1 MQDVKLDQRDHK
13 LLGILERDA
22 RTPVAELGRQLDLSR
37 TAVRH
42 RIEKLERHGVI
53 QGYTLKAKP
62 PQVSELQALATVSLS
77 KGSVA
82 DLQAEIGHLLGVQTI
97 WSVAGNVDAFVLMGA
112 STIEALYQ
120 LINQVG
126 AAEHVDK
133 MNSHVVLEQMTP

>member
-1 MQDVKLDQRDHK
+1 M
-13 LLGILERDA
+13 
-22 RTPVAELGRQLDLSR
+22 
-37 TAVRH
+37 
-42 RIEKLERHGVI
+42 
-53 QGYTLKAKP
+53 
-62 PQVSELQALATVSLS
+62 
-77 KGSVA
+77 A